1 MKTSI
6 FEKRLSYKPFDYSE
20 ITDPLINAM
29 WASHWT
35 HNEFNFKSDV
45 QDYHTSLS
53 EEERGVI
60 KRAILL
66 ISQVEVSVKSYWSN
80 IGKHLPKPEIADMG
94 AVFGGVEVIHSR
106 AYSEVLTK
114 LGLEDEFTTLLDNE
128 PVMNRVNYLNKYV
141 DRVYEDDRKQFLY
154 SLILF
159 TLFTENVSLFSQF
172 YTVLG
177 FNRFKAV
184 LKDTANVVQYTS
196 KEENLHAEGGMAL
209 VNQIKAEHPELFD
222 EELMSRIKEEA
233 GVALEAETRLIKW
246 ILQGFEN
253 EFLSEDILNNYLKS
267 RVNESLSRIG
277 FDFSFPVDESLVSVT
292 QWMDEEVYASA
303 LSDFFHKKPIDYAKS
318 TKSFTAEDL
327 F

>member
-1 MKTSI
+1 MKNSI

-29 WASHWT
+29 WSSHWT

-53 EEERGVI
+53 EEERGVV

-66 ISQVEVSVKSYWSN
+66 ISQIEVAVKSYWSN

-106 AYSEVLTK
+106 AYSEILTK
-114 LGLEDEFTTLLDNE
+114 LGLEHEFESLLE
-128 PVMNRVNYLNKYV
+128 VTPVMNRVNYLNKYV
-141 DRVYEDDRKQFLY
+141 DRVYENDKKQFLY

-172 YTVLG
+172 YTILG

-184 LKDTANVVQYTS
+184 MKDTANVVQYTS

-209 VNQIKAEHPELFD
+209 INQIRSEHPELFD
-222 EELMSRIKEEA
+222 KELEGRILEESH
-233 GVALEAETRLIKW
+233 VALVAERRLINW
-246 ILQGFEN
+246 ILDGFSN
-253 EFLSEDILNNYLKS
+253 EFLSYDILNNYLGS
-267 RVNESLSRIG
+267 RVNSSLERIG
-277 FDFSFPVDESLVSVT
+277 FSFKFSVDEKILDKT
-292 QWMDEEVYASA
+292 AWMDEEVYASA
-303 LSDFFHKKPIDYAKS
+303 LSDFFHKKPIDYTKNN
-318 TKSFTAEDL
+318 KSFTAEEL